1 MDLKRVKMNFLGI
14 KQDSEIIF
22 TLKFIFY
29 MISSDFL
36 SLCTARTNIPKTRGY
51 YVSSQDTD

>member
-1 MDLKRVKMNFLGI
+1 MNFLGI